1 MIRIEQDYLSFI
13 IVKFLRNLPS
23 SIILCFCLDP
33 STDHP
38 AHTSRAEQPLVTN
51 RRSSE
56 SDTGFYR
63 EHFEVHS
70 SGQPGNNQAMPHNQH
85 LPRRIRAQERSGVP
99 ADIQT
104 SVSLRDR

>member
-51 RRSSE
+51 RTSSG
-56 SDTGFYR
+56 SSTGFCR
-63 EHFEVHS
+63 DHIEVHIS
-70 SGQPGNNQAMPHNQH
+70 RKIEDLQVTPDSQYLSCRLRG
-85 LPRRIRAQERSGVP
+85 QEREGIST
-99 ADIQT
+99 DI
-104 SVSLRDR
+104 